1 MGEALEKTD
10 YTVEDYIAIERESLE
25 KMEYF
30 HGEIFA
36 MAGGSLN
43 HSLLSSNMN
52 IALGNAIKNR
62 GNGCRT
68 YNSDAKIAISR
79 TRFVY
84 PDTFVVCGKTETFDI
99 MPDAAS
105 NPLIIVE
112 VQSPSTGLYDREG
125 KFQAYRQIKSF
136 REYVLISQDKIL
148 VEVFYKPDDKDFW
161 QYRSY
166 DSLDETVQL
175 NSIDSGISITEIYAG
190 WESEGFATKS
200 QLQTS

>member
-1 MGEALEKTD
+1 MGEAFEKT
-10 YTVEDYIAIERESLE
+10 YHFVEDYIAIERESFE
-25 KMEYF
+25 KMEYY

-36 MAGGSLN
+36 MADGSLN

-52 IALGNAIKNR
+52 IALGNAIKSR

-68 YNSDAKIAISR
+68 YNSDAKIAISE

-105 NPLIIVE
+105 NPLLIVE

-148 VEVFYKPDDKDFW
+148 VEVFYKPDNKDFW
-161 QYRSY
+161 QFRSY

-175 NSIDSGISITEIYAG
+175 NSIDSEVLMAEIYAG
-190 WESEGFATKS
+190 WEKED
-200 QLQTS
+200 

>member
-25 KMEYF
+25 KMEYY

-36 MAGGSLN
+36 MAGGSFT
-43 HSLLSSNMN
+43 HGLLGGN
-52 IALGNAIKNR
+52 IIAGLKEAIRKS
-62 GNGCRT
+62 GKPCRT
-68 YNSDAKIAISR
+68 YTGDVKIAISLKHY
-79 TRFVY
+79 VY
-84 PDTFVVCGKTETFDI
+84 PDASVICGKIESTEQ
-99 MPDAAS
+99 MPDAAL

-166 DSLDETVQL
+166 DLLEETVL
-175 NSIDSGISITEIYAG
+175 LKSIDSEVSMAEIYLD
-190 WESEGFATKS
+190 WERERNKND
-200 QLQTS
+200 